1 MSPFFNALPTVAE
14 ARSNAVRSGRRA
26 LSIGVGTVTM
36 KKSALDSSAGSKVKT
51 TLERARSSGSTSQ
64 VRSRPALSSEMRP
77 ASMSKP
83 MTRVPDISK
92 TDDGELATVLHDL
105 PLTKAPMRIGLSYP
119 AHSQWTNSRRLLEQ
133 ASIERNQ
140 VAADTLARERP
151 LDQFAAGL
159 AELVPQLRIACE
171 P

>member
-1 MSPFFNALPTVAE
+1 
-14 ARSNAVRSGRRA
+14 
-26 LSIGVGTVTM
+26 
-36 KKSALDSSAGSKVKT
+36 
-51 TLERARSSGSTSQ
+51 
-64 VRSRPALSSEMRP
+64 
-77 ASMSKP
+77 
-83 MTRVPDISK
+83 TRVPDISK

-171 P
+171 PIDGIGKRRDIVERHQQSVEVCPGDITASGSVGRNQRAAAGGSLQEAQRQSLAVGRQNRYVCTGP